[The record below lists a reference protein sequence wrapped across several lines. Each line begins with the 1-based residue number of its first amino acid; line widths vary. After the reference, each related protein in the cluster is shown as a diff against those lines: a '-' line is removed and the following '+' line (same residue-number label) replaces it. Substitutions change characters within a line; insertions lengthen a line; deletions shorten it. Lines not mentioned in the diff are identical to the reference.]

1 MTSGR
6 KLERLGDGPEPQW
19 LTDEAIG
26 AVEVL
31 EPPPFEPAEYDAR
44 MRRVCARLTELD
56 ADALLVFRPSSVEY
70 LCGYHT
76 QETAPQPLLVT
87 HEGARLYVMD
97 LEVGRALASS
107 SADEI
112 VYTGYDNTRDR
123 DELVTAHVRRTLGTG
138 GRLAVELQGATT
150 PPAVIDRLRSLGL
163 ALVDGRFLVETL
175 RLVLSPAELRCMEEA
190 ARITALGLDAAVGA
204 AREPAATDST
214 VAAAIAAALHR
225 EADSRSAWGPLVV
238 SEPRAGVPHSTFRS
252 EPLAA
257 PGSTFLEFAGT
268 HHRYHAPVM
277 RTVVRGRP
285 SPVTLRLAD
294 RSRTAL
300 AAVLAHAKAGVACS
314 EVARRAREALGP
326 LEADEVFHWMFGYP
340 VGLAHPP
347 HWMDGAPFC
356 LTADNPGLLQAGM
369 TFHVPASF
377 RSFGAQCVGLSQTF
391 VVEPDGARALTHGAA
406 ELIEL

>member
-1 MTSGR
+1 MFSAES
-6 KLERLGDGPEPQW
+6 LVRLGEGREPDW
-19 LTDEAIG
+19 LTDEAIKV
-26 AVEVL
+26 VEAA
-31 EPPPFEPAEYDAR
+31 EPAPFDAAEYR
-44 MRRVCARLTELD
+44 ERLRRVRHRLSELD

-87 HEGARLYVMD
+87 PEGSRLYVMD

-107 SADEI
+107 SAGEI
-112 VYTGYDNTRDR
+112 VYTGYDNTRNR
-123 DELVTAHVRRTLGTG
+123 DDLVTEHVRRTLGPRT
-138 GRLAVELQGATT
+138 RLAVELHGAST
-150 PPAVIDRLRSLGL
+150 PPAVIDRLRELGL

-175 RLVLSPAELRCMEEA
+175 RLVLSPAELRYMEEA
-190 ARITALGLDAAVGA
+190 ARITALGVDAAVDA
-204 AREPAATDST
+204 AGHSGATDST

-225 EADSRSAWGPLVV
+225 EANSVSAWGPLVV
-238 SEPRAGVPHSTFRS
+238 TEPRSGIPHSTFRS
-252 EPLAA
+252 DPLAA
-257 PGSTFLEFAGT
+257 GSTFLEFTGAC
-268 HHRYHAPVM
+268 HRYHAPVM
-277 RTVVRGRP
+277 RTLVRGRP

-294 RSRTAL
+294 RARTAL

-314 EVARRAREALGP
+314 EVARRAGEALGP
-326 LEADEVFHWMFGYP
+326 LRPDEVFHRMFGYP

-356 LTADNPGLLQAGM
+356 LTADNPGTLEAGM

-391 VVEPDGARALTHGAA
+391 VVEQGGARVLTHGPA